1 MGLDS
6 YIESTSIEN
15 YALLQD
21 DDESIDWE
29 EEQYYRKW
37 YELNT
42 WIGWHCNPASPG
54 EDWNCMRIRLTED
67 HARELSN
74 LLKNELNAFV
84 KKMDMH
90 YTLLP
95 NALKH
100 IFDKEDIEHIK
111 QRVNYL
117 TNLLDNFDF
126 NNRVLTYMGWW

>member
-6 YIESTSIEN
+6 YIESTSTEK

-42 WIGWHCNPASPG
+42 WIGWHCNPNSPG
-54 EDWNCMRIRLTED
+54 EDWNCVRIRLTED
-67 HARELSN
+67 HAKELSN
-74 LLKNELNAFV
+74 LLKDELDCFLKRTNINYV
-84 KKMDMH
+84 
-90 YTLLP
+90 LLGKEYD
-95 NALKH
+95 AH
-100 IFDKEDIEHIK
+100 VKEDVDYIK
-111 QRVNYL
+111 QRVNNL
-117 TNLLDNFDF
+117 TDLLDNFDF